1 MRAKAALRKFECVNN
16 LNLVGA
22 LFYFT
27 YVVSDFDGAGLL
39 ILLDVVVV
47 MVVDF
52 ILAVVDVVA
61 LLVAAG
67 VVVAAAGFT

>member
-1 MRAKAALRKFECVNN
+1 MRARAALRKFECVNN

-52 ILAVVDVVA
+52 ILAVVA